1 MDTEHCVPCRKS
13 PYMMAAELDKLKVA
27 PAYSVERLL
36 QEEFQRCE
44 GHSYLDHAGA
54 TLYSDSQIKEVSAE
68 LQSSLLGN
76 PHSRHLPSDTATQI
90 IESVRHR
97 VLEHFNT
104 TLEEYDV
111 IFTSGATHALK
122 IVAECFHWNS
132 SCKLFHKD
140 NDILSEDSAE
150 DWAGHIVKNDVQ
162 SRNESTSYNDNHEA
176 EVNHG
181 AFVYVRENHTSVLGM
196 RGPAYQAKADVYCL
210 QIKELYEILEHDP
223 DTPWAFHNICSHVS
237 DDEGSEAGVQGNDH
251 TTDRKMFT
259 VKEEK
264 CIKLRRNCLFA
275 YSGQCNFS
283 GTKAP
288 MEWITKVQKGAL
300 NKILKPPPVNGKG
313 NQLNDVTFNQDDP
326 HWFVLLDAA
335 GLTATCPLDLSKWK
349 PDFIPVSFY
358 KIFGYPSGLGCLLVR
373 NTAWQAMEKSYYG
386 GGTLLM
392 IDSRKILQVPRPRLH
407 DRFEDGTLPFL
418 SILAVRHGL
427 DAIRKL
433 TGGMDNIS
441 HHVFHLARYTHHCL
455 QSYRHANGSP
465 VAKLYCEEKQWDIR
479 THGSIVNF
487 NLLNSDGSYI
497 GYAQA
502 GHICG
507 DAQDLV
513 DGLPTGSVRVSFGYM
528 SCYDDADLLLKMV
541 RECFVD
547 GPLFVD
553 LSWIKKTSVVPTA
566 ASGDRCDADFEV
578 HKGCAVTGTSKFA
591 LEKEPDENAGGQF
604 PSIYEEPD
612 VSKAVRLQLTDIIIY
627 PVKSCSGLS
636 VQKWSMVQEGLK
648 FDRRWMV
655 VTSSGVTLTQKQLPL
670 MCCIKPYI
678 DFEAGM
684 LTLKYEGEID
694 VSVPL
699 EPPASRT
706 NELSMC
712 GGRVCGDRV
721 RGLDCGPEVGM
732 WLSQVLGQSDLKLM
746 LQINKRMRKLES
758 VTHGDIRGS
767 LSLANES
774 QYLVIHRPSVRK
786 LLNEIQ
792 RNRASK
798 LTEDELVRRFRGNLI
813 IDGGSPYEEDSWTS
827 LTIDKHQ
834 FQIEGGCRRCQMV
847 SVVPG
852 TGERTQ
858 EPMLTLAAT
867 RGSSMKFGV
876 HATAVVHIASPEIQ
890 GMSISVGAP
899 VLSTNSI
906 DIGELQL

>member
-313 NQLNDVTFNQDDP
+313 NQLNDVTFNQ
-326 HWFVLLDAA
+326 
-335 GLTATCPLDLSKWK
+335 
-349 PDFIPVSFY
+349 
-358 KIFGYPSGLGCLLVR
+358 GCLLVR